1 MKNKFEKLEL
11 LFAFGILLCVI
22 WSSVT
27 AYAQNET
34 ATSVA
39 APSASIKPHSIRI
52 TSPTK
57 GQQVPIGE
65 DLTVSGDSRDNATTS
80 CYVSAIVNNVK
91 PYQNATA
98 LGPSGASDYSKWNFV
113 LISNYTTIKEGAN
126 KITAKF
132 SCVNT
137 PGVTSP
143 HFYSV
148 NITGVKAGPPLSSQ
162 GAIPGL
168 AQ

>member
-1 MKNKFEKLEL
+1 MKNKFAKMALL
-11 LFAFGILLCVI
+11 LFAFGIIVSAI
-22 WSSVT
+22 WSNLA
-27 AYAQNET
+27 AYAQNKT
-34 ATSVA
+34 ATSIAVPPSSSSAA
-39 APSASIKPHSIRI
+39 APSPKLHSIRI

-65 DLTVSGDSRDNATTS
+65 NLIASGHSRDNATTS
-80 CYVSAIVNNVK
+80 CYVSVIVNNVK

-98 LGPSGASDYSKWNFV
+98 LAPSGAADYSKWNFV
-113 LISNYTTIKEGAN
+113 LTSNYTTIKEGAN

-137 PGVTSP
+137 PAATSP

-148 NITGVKAGPPLSSQ
+148 NITGVKAGPQLS
-162 GAIPGL
+162 
-168 AQ
+168 